1 MNHYNTS
8 INKITQNLDH
18 WHIFLADC
26 TALPCWYLYCI
37 MQVHILNLA
46 ISRRLAKC
54 VRGAGPEP
62 NAKFRIRRSVLL
74 FHYTIFFSFSGS
86 ANADDS
92 GYSGT
97 YTRQSS
103 ARENFTWRWSFPD
116 FPSFSHPCCV
126 EVMTNI
132 AWNGQVKTA
141 ASQKQKHKHR
151 HTKAKRKRGQT
162 MSWSFWLECPL
173 RFVSLVFVTLNM
185 KIGAAFVA
193 LPVFRFSAF
202 PLAVC
207 RLHLHL
213 AQIST
218 RGKANYWIFI
228 FPISPLTAYVEI
240 FLLHFCF
247 APPHCHFP
255 FALVTLLQLWQI
267 YEFVSPTRTSA

>member
-1 MNHYNTS
+1 
-8 INKITQNLDH
+8 
-18 WHIFLADC
+18 
-26 TALPCWYLYCI
+26 
-37 MQVHILNLA
+37 
-46 ISRRLAKC
+46 
-54 VRGAGPEP
+54 
-62 NAKFRIRRSVLL
+62 
-74 FHYTIFFSFSGS
+74 
-86 ANADDS
+86 
-92 GYSGT
+92 
-97 YTRQSS
+97 
-103 ARENFTWRWSFPD
+103 
-116 FPSFSHPCCV
+116 
-126 EVMTNI
+126 
-132 AWNGQVKTA
+132 
-141 ASQKQKHKHR
+141 
-151 HTKAKRKRGQT
+151 

-202 PLAVC
+202 PFAVC

-255 FALVTLLQLWQI
+255 FAICLSHIAAIMTNLWVRFSHTHECLMVCVQISGHSCNWLLTDGPNHFLSLLNATDVRHLSILAISLNGLVLKI
-267 YEFVSPTRTSA
+267 PKYFYSIIFR